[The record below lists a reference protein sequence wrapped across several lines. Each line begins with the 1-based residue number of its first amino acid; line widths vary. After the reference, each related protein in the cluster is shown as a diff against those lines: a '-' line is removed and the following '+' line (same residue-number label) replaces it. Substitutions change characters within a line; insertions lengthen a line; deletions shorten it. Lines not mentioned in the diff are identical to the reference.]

1 MSGQKHKGMLS
12 RAKTVNIDTRNE
24 TGKRLL
30 VIDSLGPDNTFLL
43 GAQSS
48 RIKEVVFMLKG
59 HLARIFLS

>member
-1 MSGQKHKGMLS
+1 MHVEILTLSGQKHKGMLS

-43 GAQSS
+43 GAQSVGLRRS
-48 RIKEVVFMLKG
+48 
-59 HLARIFLS
+59 FLC